1 MTQSV
6 SLATTTSLAPARMA
20 ARESLSTRSPRGY
33 WPRLARNPTPLIG
46 LLIVSAYLVLALL
59 GEWVAP
65 YSATEQHLADA
76 LQSSSLRYPF
86 GTDQFGRDILSRV
99 MVGSRSMMI
108 LATASTLLALSLGG
122 GMGVIAAYY
131 GGLVDDILMRAT
143 DVLLA
148 FPALLL
154 ALLILSMLG
163 SAMVYLI
170 FCIGIVFAPAIARV
184 VRSVVLELKTREFVE
199 AARMIGATDSRIMW
213 REILPNLLNTLLVE
227 AAIYFGST
235 AKVATN
241 TPENPGHQQ
250 VGPPLVDTLVNSD
263 FCGTAYFG
271 YAILVGSGLG
281 FLGLGA
287 QPPSPDWGLQVN
299 DGRNFLLVAPW
310 IALFPALAISS
321 LVIGVNL
328 LADGLT
334 GGTPV

>member
-227 AAIYFGST
+227 AAIYFG
-235 AKVATN
+235 
-241 TPENPGHQQ
+241 
-250 VGPPLVDTLVNSD
+250 
-263 FCGTAYFG
+263 

-310 IALFPALAISS
+310 IAVFPALAISS

-334 GGTPV
+334 EGTPAQEQA